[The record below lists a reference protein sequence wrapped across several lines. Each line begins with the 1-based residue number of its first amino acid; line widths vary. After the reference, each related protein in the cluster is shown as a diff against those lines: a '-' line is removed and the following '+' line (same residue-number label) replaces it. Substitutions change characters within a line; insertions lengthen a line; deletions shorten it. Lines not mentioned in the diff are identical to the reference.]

1 MSEPL
6 SPACWA
12 NWRPSERQVTS
23 RARNLAVLGLVVCTL
38 FWAGN
43 TVFARVIHS
52 TIPPIAAN
60 FWRWAVALLILLPLT
75 WPEMRKHRAA
85 IRREW
90 FYLATQAALA
100 ISIFNTLL
108 YLSAQTT
115 STLNITLVNAM
126 GPVVTFMFSWWLL
139 NSPPRANQ
147 LVGLIIAFTGLAVVL
162 FAADPK
168 RLLALELNRG
178 DLWMSLGMVGWCL
191 YTVRLKQS
199 PLKMPP
205 LAFLA
210 VLVIIG
216 TGLMLP
222 FYLLELAIVG
232 GFELTLERTGIF
244 LYMGIF
250 GSVIAFYF
258 WNRGIELLGPNV
270 AIMFQYLLP
279 VFAGLQALLFL
290 GEPIRGYHIAG
301 ELMIFAGFYVA
312 LFAGSGQGVRQQR

>member
-1 MSEPL
+1 MSNR
-6 SPACWA
+6 S
-12 NWRPSERQVTS
+12 
-23 RARNLAVLGLVVCTL
+23 RNLAALGLVVCTL

-52 TIPPIAAN
+52 AIPPITAN
-60 FWRWAVALLILLPLT
+60 FWRWVVALLILLPLT
-75 WPEMRKHRAA
+75 WPEIRKHRAA

-100 ISIFNTLL
+100 ISIFNSLL

-115 STLNITLVNAM
+115 STLNINLVNAM

-139 NSPPRANQ
+139 NTPPRSNQ
-147 LVGLIIAFTGLAVVL
+147 VVGLIIAFAGLAVVL

-178 DLWMSLGMVGWCL
+178 DLWMTLGMVGWCL
-191 YTVRLKQS
+191 YSVRLKQS
-199 PLKMPP
+199 PLQMPP
-205 LAFLA
+205 LALLA

-232 GFELTLERTGIF
+232 GFELTLELTGIF
-244 LYMGIF
+244 FYMGF
-250 GSVIAFYF
+250 LGSVVAFYF
-258 WNRGIELLGPNV
+258 WHRGIELLGPNV

-279 VFAGLQALLFL
+279 VFAGLQALVFL
-290 GEPIRGYHIAG
+290 GEPIRGYHIVGGA
-301 ELMIFAGFYVA
+301 MIFAGFYVA
-312 LFAGSGQGVRQQR
+312 LLVARGPGVSPQR

>member
-1 MSEPL
+1 MHKSLP
-6 SPACWA
+6 
-12 NWRPSERQVTS
+12 QVSS
-23 RARNLAVLGLVVCTL
+23 RARNQAILGLVVCTL
-38 FWAGN
+38 LWAGN

-52 TIPPIAAN
+52 TIPPVTAN
-60 FWRWAVALLILLPLT
+60 FWRWVVALLILLPVT

-115 STLNITLVNAM
+115 STLNITLVVAM

-139 NSPPRANQ
+139 SHPPRANQ
-147 LVGLIIAFTGLAVVL
+147 VVGLIISFAGLAVVL

-210 VLVIIG
+210 VLVIFG
-216 TGLMLP
+216 TVLMLP
-222 FYLLELAIVG
+222 FYLLELAMVG
-232 GFELTLERTGIF
+232 GFELTLEVTGIF
-244 LYMGIF
+244 IYLGF
-250 GSVIAFYF
+250 LGSVVAFYF
-258 WNRGIELLGPNV
+258 WNRGTELLGPNV
-270 AIMFQYLLP
+270 SIMFQYLLP
-279 VFAGLQALLFL
+279 VFAGLQALVFL

-301 ELMIFAGFYVA
+301 EAMIVAGFYVA
-312 LFAGSGQGVRQQR
+312 LFVGRGRGLNLQR

>member
-1 MSEPL
+1 MH
-6 SPACWA
+6 
-12 NWRPSERQVTS
+12 PSIPRITR
-23 RARNLAVLGLVVCTL
+23 RARNQAMLGLVVCTL

-52 TIPPIAAN
+52 TIPPVTTN
-60 FWRWAVALLILLPLT
+60 FWRWAIALLILLPLT
-75 WPEMRKHRAA
+75 WQEIRKHRAA

-126 GPVVTFMFSWWLL
+126 GPVVTFLFSWWLL

-147 LVGLIIAFTGLAVVL
+147 VVGLTIAFAGLAVVL

-168 RLLALELNRG
+168 RLLAFELNRG
-178 DLWMSLGMVGWCL
+178 DLWMTLGMVGWCL
-191 YTVRLKQS
+191 YSVRLKQS
-199 PLKMPP
+199 LLQMPP
-205 LAFLA
+205 LALLA
-210 VLVIIG
+210 VLVTIG

-222 FYLLELAIVG
+222 FYLLELATVG
-232 GFELTLERTGIF
+232 GFELTLELTGIF
-244 LYMGIF
+244 FYMGF
-250 GSVIAFYF
+250 LGSVVAFYF
-258 WNRGIELLGPNV
+258 WHRGIEALGPNV
-270 AIMFQYLLP
+270 TIMFQYLLP
-279 VFAGLQALLFL
+279 VFAGLQALVFL

-301 ELMIFAGFYVA
+301 GVMIFAGFYVA
-312 LFAGSGQGVRQQR
+312 VFVGRRHAASPQH